1 MSRFARH
8 RRVFF
13 IEEAVY
19 EPRPEPELRVQV
31 CSKTGVIVATPL
43 LREGTDPD
51 ESQKAAAKLIRRLF
65 REKKIQEHVAWFY
78 TPMALEYSKGLRPKA
93 VVYDCMDE
101 LSLFRNAP
109 PALIENETKLMALS
123 DLVFTGGI
131 SLFEAKRKLHPS
143 VYPFP
148 SSVDCEHFAQ
158 ARALDDIAEG
168 QKHIPRPRLGY
179 AGVIDERID
188 LDLIGEIARRRPDWQ
203 IIMIGPVVKIDAAT
217 LPNDPNIHWLG
228 MKSYSDLPVYLA
240 GWDVALMPFAINE
253 STRFISPTKTPEYLA
268 AGLPVVSTPI
278 RDVERQYGELGL
290 VQIEG
295 TADGFLAAVE
305 QALTYDMG
313 LKWRAR
319 ADAFLRNLSWDR
331 TWSEMN
337 GMIEEV
343 LASKQSGKDVRAT
356 AMAVSPVS

>member
-1 MSRFARH
+1 
-8 RRVFF
+8 
-13 IEEAVY
+13 
-19 EPRPEPELRVQV
+19 
-31 CSKTGVIVATPL
+31 
-43 LREGTDPD
+43 
-51 ESQKAAAKLIRRLF
+51 
-65 REKKIQEHVAWFY
+65 
-78 TPMALEYSKGLRPKA
+78 
-93 VVYDCMDE
+93 MDE

-109 PALIENETKLMALS
+109 TALVENEIKLMALS

-148 SSVDCEHFAQ
+148 SSVDCKHFAQ
-158 ARALDDIAEG
+158 ARALEDVAED
-168 QKHIPRPRLGY
+168 QKHLPRPRLGY

-188 LDLIGEIARRRPDWQ
+188 LDLIREIARRRPDWH
-203 IIMIGPVVKIDAAT
+203 IVMIGPVVKIDAAA

-278 RDVERQYGELGL
+278 RDVKRQYGELGL

-295 TADGFLAAVE
+295 TPDGFLAAIE

-319 ADAFLRNLSWDR
+319 GCIPAKPFLGSYL
-331 TWSEMN
+331 E
-337 GMIEEV
+337 
-343 LASKQSGKDVRAT
+343 
-356 AMAVSPVS
+356 